1 MLAALAATPAAA
13 QSPWKS
19 TPPTRLTLLGT
30 FEDTTISEA
39 SAAAASRIQP
49 GVIWTLNDSGNSP
62 WVFAFDTLGQS
73 LGTFRVA
80 GARNF
85 DWETLTIS
93 PCPAGSCLVIGDIGD
108 NPETRPSVM
117 LYRVPE
123 PRLTAGSQSE
133 LGVTAP
139 ADTLAL
145 RYPDGPHD
153 IEAIYADAS
162 GDIYFVS
169 KGRSKGIL
177 LFRLPAAA
185 WDGGGAVV
193 PELMDSL
200 PITPDIS
207 VGQWVTDAALS
218 PDGRRVA
225 VRTYSGVFFFAV
237 EAGGRLTPDQGRE
250 CSFGLVEP
258 QGEGITWLDERRL
271 LLTSES
277 SSKSRGT
284 LYLLECGQ
292 P

>member
-1 MLAALAATPAAA
+1 
-13 QSPWKS
+13 
-19 TPPTRLTLLGT
+19 
-30 FEDTTISEA
+30 
-39 SAAAASRIQP
+39 
-49 GVIWTLNDSGNSP
+49 
-62 WVFAFDTLGQS
+62 
-73 LGTFRVA
+73 
-80 GARNF
+80 
-85 DWETLTIS
+85 
-93 PCPAGSCLVIGDIGD
+93 
-108 NPETRPSVM
+108 M

-123 PRLTAGSQSE
+123 PDVARLPKGE
-133 LGVTAP
+133 LGVTGQV
-139 ADTLAL
+139 DTLSI

-169 KGRSKGIL
+169 KGRTKGVL

-185 WDGGGAVV
+185 WDGGGAAV
-193 PELMDSL
+193 PELVDSL

-225 VRTYSGVFFFAV
+225 VRTYSAVFFFAV